1 LTLNYVKITGI
12 ASSICW
18 MKETIDEK
26 VTELAL
32 FWPDLLLFVSLLIL
46 FVCVLAFN
54 RITQTHKVYLA
65 FHFVMMMWPFG
76 QFLVSTNG
84 HIEFQIAFVTFSFV
98 ALSLLGPGWLFFV
111 LFLTGRSASLR
122 GYRALL
128 YLIPSLICVA
138 GVIWNPGHMFM
149 SPVNDSYIT
158 REYGPF
164 FWLLAVIE
172 FLYFIYALLI
182 MFHQMRSAH
191 SWNQRKL
198 LAITV
203 IGIFIL
209 TGFSVLDML
218 LNILLSSWLPI
229 IPGMMSVGIL
239 LSDCC
244 FVVAMY
250 RYGMFDILSLAQR
263 DIFSLIAMGII
274 VVDDDGKVVEVNRG
288 AAQFVQTSKGDVF
301 EMEKFLAPLQTQG
314 EVYEFLYKYRHHPH
328 ERMQT
333 EITLQDNMNRHVSI
347 QISPVLDDRKSLIG
361 RIFTFHDVT
370 ELRKLVDEMNRKNEA
385 LHERNLELVSIQ
397 EELFRVNQK
406 LEQMAITDSL
416 TGCYNRRYLM
426 QQLEHEVLLNMRYR
440 IPFSIFLF
448 DIDHFKQI
456 NDRYGHLV
464 GDEVI
469 RSTAETVRDK
479 LRRTDILA
487 RYGGEEF
494 TIYLPH
500 TGREQ
505 AIALADRIRATV
517 GENKVE
523 SGAEQVAITIS
534 MGIVSEDA
542 EDLRFEDPKA
552 FLREVFSRADAAL
565 YRAKNGGR
573 NRVVMAE

>member
-1 LTLNYVKITGI
+1 MVEETL
-12 ASSICW
+12 
-18 MKETIDEK
+18 DEK
-26 VTELAL
+26 VTALAL

-54 RITQTHKVYLA
+54 RITQTHKVYLV

-76 QFLVSTNG
+76 QFLLSTNG
-84 HIEFQIAFVTFSFV
+84 YPEFQVAFLKLSFT

-111 LFLTGRSASLR
+111 LFLTGRSAVLR
-122 GYRALL
+122 SYRAVYCLL
-128 YLIPSLICVA
+128 PSLVCVA
-138 GVIWNPGHMFM
+138 GVIWNPGNIFM
-149 SPVNDSYIT
+149 SPIGDSYFR
-158 REYGPF
+158 REYGSF
-164 FWLLAVIE
+164 FWLLVVIQ

-182 MFHQMRSAH
+182 MFHEMRSAH
-191 SWNQRKL
+191 SWNQRKQ

-203 IGIFIL
+203 IGIFVL
-209 TGFSVLDML
+209 TGFSALDML
-218 LNILLSSWLPI
+218 VNVLLASWLPI
-229 IPGMMSVGIL
+229 VPGLMSLGIL

-244 FVVAMY
+244 FVLAIY

-263 DIFSLIAMGII
+263 DIFSLITMGII
-274 VVDDDGKVVEVNRG
+274 VVDDNGKVVEVNRG

-301 EMEKFLAPLQTQG
+301 EMEKFLAPFQTQG
-314 EVYEFLYKYRHHPH
+314 EVHEFLYKYRHHPQ

-333 EITLQDNMNRHVSI
+333 EIALQENTTRHVSI

-385 LHERNLELVSIQ
+385 LHERNLELISIQ

-469 RSTAETVRDK
+469 CSTAEIVRQK

-500 TGREQ
+500 TNRDQ
-505 AIALADRIRATV
+505 AVVLAKRILSAV
-517 GENKVE
+517 GENTVN
-523 SGAEQVAITIS
+523 SGSERVQVTIS
-534 MGIVSEDA
+534 MGIVSENS
-542 EDLRFEDPKA
+542 EDLQFEDSKV
-552 FLREVFSRADAAL
+552 FLRDVFSRADAAL
-565 YRAKNGGR
+565 YLAKNGGR
-573 NRVVMAE
+573 NRVVMADEAEGSDKGGRLD

>member
-1 LTLNYVKITGI
+1 MVKLQEPRPILRGL
-12 ASSICW
+12 
-18 MKETIDEK
+18 KETLDEK
-26 VTELAL
+26 VTALAL

-46 FVCVLAFN
+46 FVCVLTFN

-84 HIEFQIAFVTFSFV
+84 HPEFQIAFLKFSFT

-111 LFLTGRSASLR
+111 LFLTGRSVNLR
-122 GYRALL
+122 SYRVIL

-138 GVIWNPGHMFM
+138 GVIWNPSHIFM
-149 SPVNDSYIT
+149 SPIDDSYIN

-164 FWLLAVIE
+164 FWLLVVIQ

-182 MFHQMRSAH
+182 MFQEMRLAR
-191 SWNQRKL
+191 SWNQRKQ

-203 IGIFIL
+203 IGIFVL
-209 TGFSVLDML
+209 TGFSAVDML
-218 LNILLSSWLPI
+218 LNVLLVSWLPI
-229 IPGMMSVGIL
+229 IPGMMSLGIL

-244 FVVAMY
+244 FVVAIY
-250 RYGMFDILSLAQR
+250 RYGMFDILSMAQR
-263 DIFSLIAMGII
+263 DIFSLITMGVV
-274 VVDDDGKVVEVNRG
+274 VVDDNGKVVEVNRG
-288 AAQFVQTSKGDVF
+288 ASQFVQTSKGDIF
-301 EMEKFLAPLQTQG
+301 EMERFLAPLQTQG
-314 EVYEFLYKYRHHPH
+314 EVYEFLYKYRHHPQ

-333 EITLQDNMNRHVSI
+333 EITLSDNTNRHISI
-347 QISPVLDDRKSLIG
+347 QISPVLDDRKTLIG

-385 LHERNLELVSIQ
+385 LHERNLELITIQ

-469 RSTAETVRDK
+469 RSTAEIVRDK

-500 TGREQ
+500 TGHEQ
-505 AIALADRIRATV
+505 AKMLADRILSAVSENTV
-517 GENKVE
+517 D
-523 SGAEQVAITIS
+523 SGTEQVYITIS
-534 MGIVSEDA
+534 MGIVSEDG
-542 EDLRFEDPKA
+542 EDLRFDDPKA
-552 FLREVFSRADAAL
+552 FLRDVFSRADAAL
-565 YRAKNGGR
+565 YQAKNGGR